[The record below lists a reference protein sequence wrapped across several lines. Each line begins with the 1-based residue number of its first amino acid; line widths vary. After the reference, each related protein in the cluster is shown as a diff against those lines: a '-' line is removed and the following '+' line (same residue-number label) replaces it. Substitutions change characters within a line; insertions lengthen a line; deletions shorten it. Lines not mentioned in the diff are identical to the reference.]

1 IGIWLL
7 APAPEAS
14 PRLLS
19 VQQLPDAVPMCE
31 WNETG
36 GAGSRLI
43 ASLGQE
49 NLFSAIQQDSSPIMM
64 AALQQG
70 IADLPNTEE
79 QEKEAREARAK
90 GDRTPLRTVRDTA
103 PTYSAVAVD
112 VNSDEVILQ
121 DNNLWSY
128 RVFDRLSK
136 TPKDDEITKPKRI
149 VHGDKTALQFNNG
162 LYVDPVTGDIF
173 SVESDTCD
181 KMVRFPSEGN
191 GEVSLKDTLD
201 QQHSGYQIR

>member
-1 IGIWLL
+1 MRLKKREWAFLALPVITIGILL
-7 APAPEAS
+7 AAPAPEAS
-14 PRLLS
+14 PRLVS
-19 VQQLPDAVPMCE
+19 IQNLPDIVPLCE
-31 WNETG
+31 WNETS
-36 GAGSRLI
+36 GAEPRLI
-43 ASLGQE
+43 ASLQQE

-90 GDRTPLRTVRDTA
+90 GARTPLRTVRDTA

-136 TPKDDEITKPKRI
+136 TPKDDEITKTKRI
-149 VHGDKTALQFNNG
+149 VHGDKTALQLNNG
-162 LYVDPVTGDIF
+162 LYVDPDTGDIF
-173 SVESDTCD
+173 SVEA
-181 KMVRFPSEGN
+181 
-191 GEVSLKDTLD
+191 
-201 QQHSGYQIR
+201 